1 MKRLTIFLLGL
12 SILISSGFTLQAMKK
27 SDLFALKMI
36 GVRWN
41 IPFIPDYK
49 LPVIPKYGPQ
59 VSLVGTVG
67 AAGVG
72 CKVGCLITEM
82 IKSSPKKADEFL
94 KEHTNIKGALKIGHI
109 LLQTITPIPWGFRK
123 INKAL
128 EGQSWFENTQ
138 NLFAQPA
145 TWGVVGGG
153 LLGWYVYSKLYRYT
167 RDGLIKDAEKC
178 VDILKENKLKTKIY
192 EDESNLS
199 AILGDYIQGLS
210 EDGLILDALRE
221 WKLVLSIITPLIENY
236 KNTLSKQVQQNLNGF
251 SEAIQ
256 HNYLHFTTGKW
267 ERFQGRINAEANK
280 KSADAQAKMADAVK
294 TAWGY
299 ALFNALFKTGK
310 FFVTNQYGQ
319 VMLMA
324 GMGAF
329 GLKKVSDSFN
339 KWSSGVESDLSAN

>member
-12 SILISSGFTLQAMKK
+12 SILMPVGFTLQAMET
-27 SDLFALKMI
+27 SDLSALKRI

-49 LPVIPKYGPQ
+49 LPVIPKYGLQ

-67 AAGVG
+67 ATGV
-72 CKVGCLITEM
+72 
-82 IKSSPKKADEFL
+82 AY
-94 KEHTNIKGALKIGHI
+94 GA
-109 LLQTITPIPWGFRK
+109 FRK
-123 INKAL
+123 IKEAL

-138 NLFAQPA
+138 NLFAQPGK
-145 TWGVVGGG
+145 WGVVGGG
-153 LLGWYVYSKLYRYT
+153 LLGWYAYSKLYRYT

-178 VDILKENKLKTKIY
+178 VEILQRNNHLEVKI
-192 EDESNLS
+192 ETTNDSDKESNLS
-199 AILGDYIQGLS
+199 DVLGDYIQGSS
-210 EDGLILDALRE
+210 EEYEDDVILYALRE
-221 WKLVLSIITPLIENY
+221 WKLVLSIIDPLIKNY
-236 KNTLSKQVQQNLNGF
+236 KDILSEEVQKNLEDF
-251 SEAIQ
+251 SKVIR
-256 HNYLHFTTGKW
+256 HNYVHFTTGKW
-267 ERFQGRINAEANK
+267 ERFQGMINAEANK
-280 KSADAQAKMADAVK
+280 KSADAQAKMADVAK

-324 GMGAF
+324 GMGAV

-339 KWSSGVESDLSAN
+339 KWSSGVESGSSAN